1 MLLEVEYTCVL
12 LNLISRMYFFRYLFP
27 IFYYYYH
34 CKMEMIYK
42 QNISHSS
49 LLYMYAY
56 KTNPWISK
64 NIYV

>member
-1 MLLEVEYTCVL
+1 MCSTEFDLENVL
-12 LNLISRMYFFRYLFP
+12 FRYLFP